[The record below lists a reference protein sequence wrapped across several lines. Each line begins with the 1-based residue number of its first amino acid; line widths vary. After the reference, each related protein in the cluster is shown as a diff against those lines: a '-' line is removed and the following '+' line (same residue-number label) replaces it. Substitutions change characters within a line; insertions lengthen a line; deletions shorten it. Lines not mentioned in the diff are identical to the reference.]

1 VKRRTATQLL
11 GVSLGGTLFA
21 GFFFTPALPAFFGTE
36 VFANGQ
42 SSLSKRDLFYATTLN
57 RLRDPTAY
65 SRAVAGAPEGNR
77 NLLLFGSSELSSP
90 APQNPARF
98 FPQHVSDFDLF
109 VSGRG
114 YTQSLHQAIVLSAT
128 ASETPLKKVALIVS
142 PQWFTNEGELP
153 GAFQDVFSA
162 ESYNRLLGDSRL
174 SEDLRQRIANRVAAL
189 RQTSTHPAARLDRVG
204 LAVSG
209 RVELA
214 KSAVDGAR
222 YTAPYFIA
230 DGATPVSGIDWEAQ
244 FAAAEREGDAASSND
259 LNIEDNYYTTY
270 VKPALEKSKGS
281 MAELDYAADSPEY
294 GDLELFLE
302 VAKAHG
308 IEVLLISAP
317 VHGTWYDYTGYPAG
331 RRAMYYERIRQVAAQ
346 HGAKLADFSGHEY
359 DPYFLYDVMH
369 LGWKG
374 WLHVNRACIDFAL
387 S

>member
-1 VKRRTATQLL
+1 MKRRTATQLI
-11 GVSLGGTLFA
+11 GVSLGGSLFA
-21 GFFFTPALPAFFGTE
+21 GFFFTPALPAFFGSE

-114 YTQSLHQAIVLSAT
+114 YTQSLHQAIVLSAI

-142 PQWFTNEGELP
+142 PQWFTSEGELP
-153 GAFQDVFSA
+153 KAFQDVFSA

-189 RQTSTHPAARLDRVG
+189 RQTPTHPAARLDRVE

-209 RVELA
+209 RVELT
-214 KSAVDGAR
+214 K
-222 YTAPYFIA
+222 
-230 DGATPVSGIDWEAQ
+230 
-244 FAAAEREGDAASSND
+244 
-259 LNIEDNYYTTY
+259 
-270 VKPALEKSKGS
+270 
-281 MAELDYAADSPEY
+281 
-294 GDLELFLE
+294 
-302 VAKAHG
+302 
-308 IEVLLISAP
+308 
-317 VHGTWYDYTGYPAG
+317 
-331 RRAMYYERIRQVAAQ
+331 
-346 HGAKLADFSGHEY
+346 
-359 DPYFLYDVMH
+359 
-369 LGWKG
+369 
-374 WLHVNRACIDFAL
+374 
-387 S
+387 

>member
-1 VKRRTATQLL
+1 MKRRAATQLI
-11 GVSLGGTLFA
+11 GASLGASLFA
-21 GFFFTPALPAFFGTE
+21 GFFFTPALPAFFGTS
-36 VFANGQ
+36 VFASGQ
-42 SSLSKRDLFYATTLN
+42 PGLSKRDLFYATTLN

-65 SRAVAGAPEGNR
+65 SHAVAGAPEGNR

-109 VSGRG
+109 ISGRG

-128 ASETPLKKVALIVS
+128 ASETPLTKVALIVS
-142 PQWFTNEGELP
+142 PQWFTSAGELP
-153 GAFQDVFSA
+153 EAFQDVFSA
-162 ESYNRLLGDSRL
+162 ENYSRLLGDSRL
-174 SEDLRQRIANRVAAL
+174 SEDLRRRIMDRVTTL
-189 RQTSTHPAARLDRVG
+189 RQTSTHPAIRLDRVE
-204 LAVSG
+204 LVVHG

-222 YTAPYFIA
+222 YTEPYFVA
-230 DGATPVSGIDWEAQ
+230 DGATPASGIDWEAQ
-244 FAAAEREGDAASSND
+244 FAAAGREGETASSND

-270 VKPALEKSKGS
+270 VEPALEKSKGS
-281 MAELDYAADSPEY
+281 MAELDYAAESPEY
-294 GDLELFLE
+294 GDLDLFLE

-317 VHGTWYDYTGYPAG
+317 VHGTWYDYTGYPAD
-331 RRAMYYERIRQVAAQ
+331 RRAVYYERIRQVAIR
-346 HGAKLADFSGHEY
+346 HGVQLADFSGHEY